1 MNLNYKLMLSLVLLL
16 NYQLSALDI
25 GKGVNL
31 GCYKQSDHNIRRN
44 LQHIQNCFDYCE
56 SQFYRH
62 AILNDPICSC
72 ENILKESEEDKTKCN
87 KNCTIGNEVVI
98 CGGDDNVESIY
109 GTGSNLPGP
118 VQNLIVNFT
127 TEDKI
132 VLVFDAPERNGT
144 ELTEYELRAVVIDTY
159 STNPWSMRNITRKY
173 PKTQRKIEMSDL
185 IPSTEYNITLIAK
198 NGDQEGGSKSI
209 IGKTRLGKPDIKP
222 EEPKILKYEN
232 GKAQIEIQRA
242 INNNGPVSNYVIVVH
257 FVDNELIHDF
267 DESLLTT
274 YQKAR
279 DDGLSYY
286 ITAEIEPFK
295 TDKKEFVV
303 GDGGRYGKYYNAPLP
318 DNVHFHILV
327 GVVSRHFDEYK
338 VTYSNSSH
346 DESFE
351 NLHIHSHTETSS
363 NGPSETIVILLTIA
377 CIICGVIL
385 VGAIVFYGYIKTKI
399 NPRIR
404 RFERH
409 EMSLQGPIL
418 EVDNNGYIA
427 DVSGINF
434 KEKLQEV
441 LLSLDDD
448 QKIIRKNL
456 SLDIDNILGIG
467 SFGDVI
473 RGQLNSNI
481 SCQVHVVSADDMDPP
496 IQTKFIR
503 DLNSLLQFGFHRNML
518 NFMGICQTHDWFFV
532 VFEDVPVTLKQFL
545 LSNRQQEMNLSNQRV
560 TNLSEND
567 ILKLMYELAET
578 MEYLQYNKVV
588 HKNLNSYNVRIKRHN
603 SSYTVKLSVFGPTLY
618 CMGDDGSKN
627 LIDDERWHAP
637 EVLRFQKFSH
647 ASDIYSFGLVVWEMC
662 CLGATIYGSVTTN
675 DLLSRIKKG
684 FRPDKHPFISE
695 DLYQLMLNCWELDPL
710 ERSEIH
716 DVAGHLKQMQ
726 SLAMHY
732 LNFNYDGQLPYF
744 LPLLE
749 IKN

>member
-1 MNLNYKLMLSLVLLL
+1 MLL
-16 NYQLSALDI
+16 NFRY
-25 GKGVNL
+25 
-31 GCYKQSDHNIRRN
+31 
-44 LQHIQNCFDYCE
+44 
-56 SQFYRH
+56 
-62 AILNDPICSC
+62 AILDDSICSC
-72 ENILKESEEDKTKCN
+72 ENILKEAEEDKTKCN
-87 KNCTIGNEVVI
+87 KNCTNGNEIVI
-98 CGGDDNVESIY
+98 CGGDEDVESIY

-132 VLVFDAPERNGT
+132 VIIFDSPERNGS
-144 ELTEYELRAVVIDTY
+144 ELTEFELRAIVMATY

-173 PKTQRKIEMSDL
+173 PKTLRKIEMSDL
-185 IPSTEYNITLIAK
+185 IPSTEYNITIIAK
-198 NGDQEGGSKSI
+198 NGDLDGGSKSL
-209 IGKTRLGKPDIKP
+209 IGKTRLGLPDPKPD
-222 EEPKILKYEN
+222 EPNILKYEN
-232 GKAQIEIQRA
+232 GKAQIEVKRA
-242 INNNGPVSNYVIVVH
+242 INNNGPVSKYVIVVH

-295 TDKKEFVV
+295 EDTKEFMV
-303 GDGGRYGKYYNAPLP
+303 GDGGRYGNYFNAPLP

-327 GVVSRHFDEYK
+327 GVVSRHFDEEK

-346 DESFE
+346 DETFE
-351 NLHIHSHTETSS
+351 NLRIHSHTESSS
-363 NGPSETIVILLTIA
+363 NGPSEIIIILLTIA

-456 SLDIDNILGIG
+456 TLDIDNILGIG

-473 RGQLNSNI
+473 RGQLNTDI
-481 SCQVHVVSADDMDPP
+481 ICQVHVVSADDMDPP

-545 LSNRQQEMNLSNQRV
+545 LSNRQDMNLSSQRV
-560 TNLSEND
+560 TNLNENE

-578 MEYLQYNKVV
+578 IEYLQYNKVV

-603 SSYTVKLSVFGPTLY
+603 SSYTAKLSVFGPTLY
-618 CMGDDGSKN
+618 AISDDGSKN
-627 LIDDERWHAP
+627 LIDEERWHAP

-647 ASDIYSFGLVVWEMC
+647 ASDIYSFGLILWEMC
-662 CLGATIYGSVTTN
+662 CLGATVYGSVTTN
-675 DLLSRIKKG
+675 DLLARIKKG
-684 FRPDKHPFISE
+684 FRPDKLPFISE

-710 ERSEIH
+710 ERSEIN